1 CKLSVRE
8 AVEPGGIVDENAL
21 LGGLIR
27 RPRLKQL
34 EQMPGVGHF
43 AFDARMRPVAA
54 PYQSLRIGLDQRFM
68 KRPRVRVIRRVLA
81 EAMRT
86 RQLEAAIMQLPT
98 AKEVIEAQPRTPV
111 AFHARNSSG

>member
-1 CKLSVRE
+1 MISWQLSVRE
-8 AVEPGGIVDENAL
+8 AVEPGGVVDENAL
-21 LGGLIR
+21 LRGLIR

-68 KRPRVRVIRRVLA
+68 KRPRVRVIRRVPA

-86 RQLEAAIMQLPT
+86 RQLAPAPAFADAAKQALEALGAGT
-98 AKEVIEAQPRTPV
+98 GTGV
-111 AFHARNSSG
+111 G

>member
-34 EQMPGVGHF
+34 EQMPGIGHF
-43 AFDARMRPVAA
+43 AFDARMRPVTA
-54 PYQSLRIGLDQRFM
+54 PHQPLRIGLHQRFM
-68 KRPRVRVIRRVLA
+68 KWPRVGIIRRVLA
-81 EAMRT
+81 EAMGA
-86 RQLEAAIMQLPT
+86 RQLAPAPAFTNGAKQALEAFRPDD
-98 AKEVIEAQPRTPV
+98 
-111 AFHARNSSG
+111 